1 MTITFLKT
9 SKTIWNNLD
18 EITADFY
25 MNFLL
30 IKLPNISKN
39 LKRIEINRV
48 IFGINT
54 Y

>member
-30 IKLPNISKN
+30 IKLPNMSKY
-39 LKRIEINRV
+39 LKRV
-48 IFGINT
+48 YYLWTSSYFKDL
-54 Y
+54 